1 MTIETQSTLQSSLTE
16 SSSSLTLEQE
26 LIPGPVIMTSV
37 VSNIYI
43 KQQTFTHAN
52 STSTTHVY
60 AYDHLLLLTQ
70 GTLQVE
76 VNSQITEFVAPKMI
90 YIQAG
95 QPHQLTA
102 KTDNTL
108 TYSVHALRN
117 NDRSGD
123 IIDPTQVP
131 NGVDLLVSNILAS
144 TTST

>member
-1 MTIETQSTLQSSLTE
+1 MTIETQSTLQSSLRE
-16 SSSSLTLEQE
+16 SSPPLE
-26 LIPGPVIMTSV
+26 LIPGPVIMTSI

-43 KQQTFTHAN
+43 KQQLFTHAN

-76 VNSQITEFVAPKMI
+76 VNSQITEFTAPKMI

-108 TYSVHALRN
+108 TYSIHALRN

-131 NGVDLLVSNILAS
+131 NSVDLLVSNILAS
-144 TTST
+144 TST